1 MIGRVWDRILCS
13 AGSTTVTAMVNNY
26 RIRLPRQL
34 RRSVGVSL
42 VNRRGLYFEPPAMIG
57 LEAVLE
63 AGDTAF
69 DVGCSYGVFT
79 CLMSRM
85 AGPRGKIYSFEANQE
100 VLSWTRQVLALNGL
114 DAPSRLIHACVGEST
129 AGSVDF
135 FHVPGPDSVA
145 STRNPE
151 IRAFHPAAAPLA
163 VPLLSLD
170 DFCEDLPTQ
179 PRCLKIDVEGSE
191 CLVLRGAT
199 RLLGSQ
205 KPHLV
210 LETHGLEVD
219 GIGGSVAEVCRM
231 LEELGYPLLDL
242 GKGEI
247 VDAAGYTRRYARQIG
262 YLLASMKLSD
272 HTLVQRLR
280 GACHL

>member
-1 MIGRVWDRILCS
+1 MISLLWDRMLCAAGAATVS
-13 AGSTTVTAMVNNY
+13 ALVNNH
-26 RIRLPRQL
+26 RIRVPRQL
-34 RRSVGVSL
+34 RRSVGISL
-42 VNRRGLYFEPPAMIG
+42 ADRPGLYFETPAMIG

-85 AGPRGKIYSFEANQE
+85 VGPAGAIYSFDANQD
-100 VLSWTRQVLALNGL
+100 VLAWTRRVVTLNGL
-114 DAPSRLIHACVGEST
+114 DATSRLIHACVGEST

-135 FHVPGPDSVA
+135 FHVPGAHSVA

-151 IRAFHPAAAPLA
+151 IRAFHAAAVPLA

-170 DFCEDLPTQ
+170 EFCENLPAQ

-191 CLVLRGAT
+191 CLVLRGAA
-199 RLLGSQ
+199 RLLAAER
-205 KPHLV
+205 PHLV

-231 LEELGYPLLDL
+231 LEALGYPLLDL
-242 GKGEI
+242 ASGEP
-247 VDAAGYTRRYARQIG
+247 VDSAGYARRYARQIG
-262 YLLASMKLSD
+262 YLLASSKINDPDTVRRIRRCYLP
-272 HTLVQRLR
+272 
-280 GACHL
+280 

>member
-1 MIGRVWDRILCS
+1 MIGRVWDRMLCS
-13 AGSTTVTAMVNNY
+13 VGAATVAALVNNQ

-42 VNRRGLYFEPPAMIG
+42 VNRRGLYFEAPAMIG

-85 AGPRGKIYSFEANQE
+85 VGPAGAIYSFEANQD
-100 VLSWTRQVLALNGL
+100 VLFWTRRVLALNGL
-114 DAPSRLIHACVGEST
+114 DNASRLIHACVGEST

-135 FHVPGPDSVA
+135 FHVPGAHSVA

-151 IRAFHPAAAPLA
+151 IRAFHASAAPLA

-170 DFCEDLPTQ
+170 DFCENLPAQ

-191 CLVLRGAT
+191 CLVLRGAA
-199 RLLGSQ
+199 RLLASQ
-205 KPHLV
+205 RPHLV

-219 GIGGSVAEVCRM
+219 GIGGSVAEICRM
-231 LEELGYPLLDL
+231 LEEMGYPLLDL
-242 GKGEI
+242 EKGEL
-247 VDAAGYTRRYARQIG
+247 VDGAGYSGRYGRQIG
-262 YLLASMKLSD
+262 YLLASMKLND
-272 HTLVQRLR
+272 EDTVRR
-280 GACHL
+280 IRRRCVP